1 MITLKHL
8 KVNETHIFNVK
19 AFGVRVLRFL
29 CLTPRLTTF
38 QLYRGGALK
47 IEWQMHEIT
56 QNYTNVAYYIC
67 FTPRILEA
75 NSYIAI

>member
-8 KVNETHIFNVK
+8 KVNEKHIFNVN

-38 QLYRGGALK
+38 QLYRGGAN
-47 IEWQMHEIT
+47 
-56 QNYTNVAYYIC
+56 QNTCLRHTTVQC
-67 FTPRILEA
+67 
-75 NSYIAI
+75 